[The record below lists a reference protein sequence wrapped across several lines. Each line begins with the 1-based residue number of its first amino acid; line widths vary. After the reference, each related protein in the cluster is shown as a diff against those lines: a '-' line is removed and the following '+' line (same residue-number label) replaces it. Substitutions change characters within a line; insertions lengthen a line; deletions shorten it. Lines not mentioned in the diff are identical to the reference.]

1 MIDFYLTK
9 KFNLIFMGKFTF
21 FKMYDQVALEET
33 GKDITVLPE
42 QYQKLKQKNWQ
53 GKKCVPLLGYLKLD

>member
-1 MIDFYLTK
+1 MIDFYLTN
-9 KFNLIFMGKFTF
+9 KFNLIFMVEFTF

-42 QYQKLKQKNWQ
+42 QYQKLKQKN
-53 GKKCVPLLGYLKLD
+53 